1 MNMPP
6 PVVSIVGMSNSGK
19 TTFIE
24 KLLPELAARGYQ
36 VATIKHVPRQAHF
49 DRPDKDS
56 FRHLAAGSQATL
68 IASRDQL
75 VQIRPMI
82 PGANLAE
89 LVRLLG
95 DNYDIVLAEGF
106 KQDRAAKIEVHRRQ
120 IGPPLEGLKR
130 LTAIVTDEPLAAK
143 VRQFSLEDVKGVA
156 DLLEKGF
163 IKPQRQRLAMFVNG
177 EPLPLASFP
186 RRIVTNTLLAIT
198 SSLKGVD
205 KVNRLEIWMK
215 RSHRD

>member
-1 MNMPP
+1 MPP
-6 PVVSIVGMSNSGK
+6 PVVCIVGLSNSGK

-24 KLLPELAARGYQ
+24 KLLPELAVRGYR

-75 VQIRPMI
+75 VQIRPAT
-82 PGANLAE
+82 PGANLAD

-95 DNYDIVLAEGF
+95 DDYDIVLAEGF
-106 KQDRAAKIEVHRRQ
+106 KQDEAAKIEVHRRQ
-120 IGPPLEGLKR
+120 IGPPLKGLKR
-130 LTAIVTDEPLAAK
+130 LTAIVTDEPLADK
-143 VRQFSLEDVKGVA
+143 VRQFSLDDVKGVA

-163 IKPQRQRLAMFVNG
+163 IKPQQQRLAMFVNG

-186 RRIVTNTLLAIT
+186 RRMVTNTLLAIAA
-198 SSLKGVD
+198 SLKGVD
-205 KVNRLEIWMK
+205 KVGRLEIWLR
-215 RSHRD
+215 RSQRD

>member
-24 KLLPELAARGYQ
+24 KLLPELTARGYR

-75 VQIRPMI
+75 VQIRPVM
-82 PGANLAE
+82 PGANLAD

-95 DNYDIVLAEGF
+95 DDYDIVLAEGF
-106 KQDRAAKIEVHRRQ
+106 KQDTAAKIEVHRQQ
-120 IGPPLEGLKR
+120 IGLPLKGLER
-130 LTAIVTDEPLAAK
+130 LAAIVTDEPLATK

-186 RRIVTNTLLAIT
+186 RRIVTSTLLAIAA
-198 SSLKGVD
+198 SLKGVD
-205 KVNRLEIWMK
+205 KVSRLEIWMR